1 MVVSFAPQP
10 IVDAGTDASICEG
23 ESYDLTNSS
32 PSYSYGVSPEWTIIG
47 GDGNFSGNINS
58 NILEPVYTPGPQDII
73 DGAVTLRL
81 TLDPIDPCTESI
93 SDDVVILISSAPTVS
108 VINSFDIC
116 EGPFTVTGTTVENAG
131 LVEWSIVDGQGSL
144 AFENQIEPIYTT
156 NPADVGALVP
166 VILKVEVFGI
176 NGCDT

>member
-1 MVVSFAPQP
+1 MYNIIINSTYNPSPTDIASGSVILSLTAVGLDGCIDVTDSMVVSFEPQP

-93 SDDVVILISSAPTVS
+93 SDDVVIQISSAPKVS
-108 VINSFDIC
+108 VINRFYIC
-116 EGPFTVTGTTVENAG
+116 EGP
-131 LVEWSIVDGQGSL
+131 
-144 AFENQIEPIYTT
+144 
-156 NPADVGALVP
+156 
-166 VILKVEVFGI
+166 
-176 NGCDT
+176 